1 MKCPRCYKD
10 GSRVLDS
17 RPTDN
22 GKAIRRRRECESCG
36 FRFTTFERVEKTPIL
51 VIKNNG
57 SREEFSRSKILRG
70 IIRSAE
76 KRPVAMKTMVR
87 IVDRVEQK
95 VRSLDVTEVTSRQIG
110 EYVMHELAHV
120 DDIAYVRFASV
131 YRKFKDMNEFYDEL
145 KEVMNHEKQ
154 RVKKP
159 KK

>member
-17 RPTDN
+17 HPTDN